1 MATALTTAA
10 PLEIATPAE
19 EPGQPSSTP
28 RQWQNLRLFGRG
40 RHETFEAGS
49 ERKGEL

>member
-1 MATALTTAA
+1 MATAPPTLG
-10 PLEIATPAE
+10 PLQIATPAE
-19 EPGQPSSTP
+19 EPAHPSFTL
-28 RQWQNLRLFGRG
+28 RQLENLRLFGRG